1 MPRAEPLE
9 IGRVVRSQQD
19 GLAVQYGA
27 IDWQGGHGITDPRER
42 LRIVAGR
49 PGPKAD
55 LIAVFPGNDP
65 IPVELDLM
73 EPTGSGRWPVRQ
85 RRLARQDEAGRPG
98 TGSDWSGNAP
108 EHTGPPCNRLRS
120 DCESRRRSCSPEVR
134 FCTSVTD
141 CPVAPRVKAAQ
152 RCA

>member
-1 MPRAEPLE
+1 MTRTASAWPCRERSPSKSDVLSE
-9 IGRVVRSQQD
+9 SQQD

-42 LRIVAGR
+42 LRIVAGL

-85 RRLARQDEAGRPG
+85 RRLARQDEAGRLG
-98 TGSDWSGNAP
+98 
-108 EHTGPPCNRLRS
+108 
-120 DCESRRRSCSPEVR
+120 
-134 FCTSVTD
+134 
-141 CPVAPRVKAAQ
+141 
-152 RCA
+152 

>member
-27 IDWQGGHGITDPRER
+27 IDWQGGHGITVPRER

-85 RRLARQDEAGRPG
+85 RRLARQDEAGRLG
-98 TGSDWSGNAP
+98 TGSDWSGRARAYWP
-108 EHTGPPCNRLRS
+108 HVTGCGS

-134 FCTSVTD
+134 FCTSH
-141 CPVAPRVKAAQ
+141 ANLKFAA
-152 RCA
+152 